1 MEAGHARDARPE
13 AAYDGRRFITTTGM
27 LSILG
32 ATQDDIEEILKGLG
46 YRADPVP
53 RKKRRLTSPALE
65 AAQAE
70 AAGGTSG
77 PVVEVVASRTAADRP
92 LKPPHRLKTLRP
104 RRKLQ
109 KTPLPKLLPMPRKP
123 RWPTTQLPSLP
134 KRRPRV
140 LPVSPRRLKVM
151 PQRLTLRK
159 KRKRRVRCCCGGP
172 AAVRTGNAVRA
183 RHPAKA
189 AAAATVAT
197 ATPGPVRSRM
207 VKVPPMVMVVPTG
220 ATAESRATR
229 ARADPAGAVRAD
241 QATSP
246 DTAGMRTV
254 AAAMTVRSARRNR
267 SIRIHPSQRWQP
279 CVTS

>member
-1 MEAGHARDARPE
+1 MTGFPNPGMATSHRFWRQGRTSVATDPEIDREFYRLAGFRFLGKARRPYRHSRAAGGSDPSGAAMEAGHAGARPE

-46 YRADPVP
+46 YRADAVP
-53 RKKRRLTSPALE
+53 AEEAQAHLAGLE

-70 AAGGTSG
+70 AAGGTSEG
-77 PVVEVVASRTAADRP
+77 PKVEVVVSRTAADRP
-92 LKPPHRLKTLRP
+92 LKPAAPAQDPSAPAETPEDTTAEASSDAAQTPVADNTAAQPAEAALR
-104 RRKLQ
+104 
-109 KTPLPKLLPMPRKP
+109 
-123 RWPTTQLPSLP
+123 
-134 KRRPRV
+134 
-140 LPVSPRRLKVM
+140 
-151 PQRLTLRK
+151 
-159 KRKRRVRCCCGGP
+159 
-172 AAVRTGNAVRA
+172 
-183 RHPAKA
+183 
-189 AAAATVAT
+189 
-197 ATPGPVRSRM
+197 
-207 VKVPPMVMVVPTG
+207 VVPTG

-246 DTAGMRTV
+246 ATAGMRTV